1 MKLFNRFSVMAAIVS
16 TLVLAGCTDDVY
28 DPERGIQTVPKENPL
43 GEDFSAPD
51 SFDWSMINAI
61 NLNVEVKD
69 EFNGRYKYLI
79 EVFTDNPISNAG
91 VTPIAAGTAN
101 KNKSYNTEISISK
114 ATTRLFIR
122 QTDPKQRKEV
132 YEYTIPENGGTMNC
146 KLFYISTAQ
155 GRQAELRVAPTL
167 HSKQP
172 GKRE

>member
-51 SFDWSMINAI
+51 SFDWSMINAV

-79 EVFTDNPISNAG
+79 EVFTDNPLTSSLRTPKIFVKEFSYFLMPCHQHCLG
-91 VTPIAAGTAN
+91 VN
-101 KNKSYNTEISISK
+101 
-114 ATTRLFIR
+114 LLVQR
-122 QTDPKQRKEV
+122 QPNLYGCDCLSQCKDLV
-132 YEYTIPENGGTMNC
+132 YAHLN
-146 KLFYISTAQ
+146 L
-155 GRQAELRVAPTL
+155 
-167 HSKQP
+167 
-172 GKRE
+172 

>member
-1 MKLFNRFSVMAAIVS
+1 
-16 TLVLAGCTDDVY
+16 
-28 DPERGIQTVPKENPL
+28 
-43 GEDFSAPD
+43 
-51 SFDWSMINAI
+51 MINAI

-146 KLFYISTAQ
+146 KLFYISTGTRAAS
-155 GRQAELRVAPTL
+155 GVTSSSNSAFEGKNRMSRLITWVELILDIIPTIIIYFLFQSKRRISQKSFLIYFLSRV
-167 HSKQP
+167 QP
-172 GKRE
+172 IK

>member
-101 KNKSYNTEISISK
+101 KNKSYNTEVSISK

-146 KLFYISTAQ
+146 KLF
-155 GRQAELRVAPTL
+155 
-167 HSKQP
+167 
-172 GKRE
+172 